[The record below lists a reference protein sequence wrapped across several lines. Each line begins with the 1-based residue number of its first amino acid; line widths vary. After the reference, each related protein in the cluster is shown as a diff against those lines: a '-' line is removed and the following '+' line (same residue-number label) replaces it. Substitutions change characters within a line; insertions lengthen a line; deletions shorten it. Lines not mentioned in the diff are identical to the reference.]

1 MIPAVLLTWQYRVSS
16 VRGHFSTLFEPELL
30 INAEVPPETIA
41 PVAAP
46 AIAPDAVL
54 DAPLLSTG
62 GCLATFAGA
71 AALPLDVP
79 HHCHMFVDRDAATPA
94 ESVESTG
101 WWELT

>member
-1 MIPAVLLTWQYRVSS
+1 

-54 DAPLLSTG
+54 EAPLLSTG
-62 GCLATFAGA
+62 LAGA
-71 AALPLDVP
+71 ALAVLPPLKCSKNNSSIP
-79 HHCHMFVDRDAATPA
+79 ILILYNLFYYIINI
-94 ESVESTG
+94 
-101 WWELT
+101 

>member
-1 MIPAVLLTWQYRVSS
+1 

-54 DAPLLSTG
+54 EAPLLSTG
-62 GCLATFAGA
+62 LAGA
-71 AALPLDVP
+71 AGGAEAVLPPLKCSKNNSSIP
-79 HHCHMFVDRDAATPA
+79 ILILYNLFYYIINI
-94 ESVESTG
+94 
-101 WWELT
+101 

>member
-1 MIPAVLLTWQYRVSS
+1 

-54 DAPLLSTG
+54 EAPLLSTG
-62 GCLATFAGA
+62 LAGGA
-71 AALPLDVP
+71 DAVLPPLKCSKNNSSIP
-79 HHCHMFVDRDAATPA
+79 ILILYNLFYYIINI
-94 ESVESTG
+94 
-101 WWELT
+101 